1 MTFDPD
7 RRLSCLPVR
16 PTPLRAARWLQPEP
30 SGGCPFG
37 SHRRR
42 RAPGLPGGA
51 ASSVRAVRLSA
62 FVGGTVVALVGVPA
76 GVFAVGVF
84 AVGVSVVGLALV
96 GGALVGRSFV
106 GRSFVGGSL
115 FGTLVRG
122 ALFGTLVG
130 RALFGTLVGRAL
142 VHSALAAGILTPL
155 RRVLWSPH
163 DPSSFRSRNA
173 GGAPNSGNEPP

>member
-122 ALFGTLVG
+122 ALF
-130 RALFGTLVGRAL
+130 ATLVGRAL
-142 VHSALAAGILTPL
+142 VPSALAPGILPPL

>member
-115 FGTLVRG
+115 FGTLVG
-122 ALFGTLVG
+122 G
-130 RALFGTLVGRAL
+130 AL
-142 VHSALAAGILTPL
+142 VHSAFAAGILTPL